1 MTNNSYLVAAILGA
15 ALFIGS
21 CGGSSAGNQERAEAE
36 TSSGA
41 EPGARSSPSST
52 YGFAD
57 YDFYEVDRGACVG
70 IESLGT
76 KTAVTLDIHQ
86 PKSLVGEFFYPNCLT
101 NVRRDELTVK
111 VTNNGRT
118 SHNFIVEGDDVELVV
133 QPGDSGKVD
142 VTLGPGGEIGFQC
155 TIHARF
161 MFGAFFRKNV

>member
-1 MTNNSYLVAAILGA
+1 MRNTSCLAAAILGA
-15 ALFIGS
+15 AVLISS
-21 CGGSSAGNQERAEAE
+21 CGGSPAGNQEKAAAE
-36 TSSGA
+36 TSTAAGA
-41 EPGARSSPSST
+41 GPQPSPSST

-70 IESLGT
+70 IESLEA

-118 SHNFIVEGDDVELVV
+118 THNFIVEGDDVELVV
-133 QPGDSGKVD
+133 HPGDSGKVD

-155 TIHARF
+155 TIHQRF